1 MNKMS
6 YLQLSRY
13 AKMNIDSEIKLS
25 LSKDEIDILSSTNP
39 KDVFHEFYIRKD
51 TKERIFDK
59 SEAKR
64 IAKSGIKIRTIK
76 HYDKK
81 FNQVLSNISKRID
94 FEQENFFGFKKKT
107 HIGNAM
113 YEVVKNPELAKI
125 KVDLSNAFEQIN
137 KNWSLYIL
145 KLVFNMGKEEALL
158 LNKWLNPE
166 GHLFQGNPLSP
177 SLFNVAI
184 SPFVRNLSKYF
195 KCKVISYAD
204 DITILKEGTISKKAI
219 QAIAKIAEQCQ
230 LVCNKEKTKICRNR
244 CNFLGLQFIKNQK
257 VVSIKHKK
265 LKKKVHKLDY
275 VIKKYFKQK
284 GQIGR
289 EEIIGD
295 YNGFKGWLNFPFLY
309 LKEKEY
315 KFKKFSNAFRTI
327 KSRLV
332 KKAKKEY
339 IAMLGN
345 EAAIYS
351 LQSETFKKTLKEKL
365 SRIRKQ
371 EYKHLLEDFLGLV
384 V

>member
-1 MNKMS
+1 MNKLS

-13 AKMNIDSEIKLS
+13 AKMNIDSELKLS
-25 LSKDEIDILSSTNP
+25 LSKNEIELLSSIEP
-39 KDVFHEFYIRKD
+39 LEVFHEFYIRKD
-51 TKERIFDK
+51 TKERIFNK
-59 SEAKR
+59 VEAKR
-64 IAKSGIKIRTIK
+64 LADSGVKIRTIK

-94 FEQENFFGFKKKT
+94 FEQENFFGFKKNT

-113 YEVVKNPELAKI
+113 YEVVKNPEIAKI

-137 KNWSLYIL
+137 KTWSLYIL
-145 KLVFNMGKEEALL
+145 KSVFNMGKKEAIL

-177 SLFNVAI
+177 SMFNVAI

-204 DITILKEGTISKKAI
+204 DITILKEGTISRKAI

-265 LKKKVHKLDY
+265 LKRKIRKIEY
-275 VIKKYFKQK
+275 VIRNYFKVK

-289 EEIIGD
+289 NEIIGD
-295 YNGFKGWLNFPFLY
+295 YNGFKGWLNFPFKY
-309 LKEKEY
+309 LKEKAY
-315 KFKKFSNAFRTI
+315 KHKRFSNAYRTI
-327 KSRLV
+327 KSRLQR
-332 KKAKKEY
+332 KSKKEY

-365 SRIRKQ
+365 SKNRKQ